1 MSRPYTRFRPRFSLL
16 TAGILGLCAQPAAHA
31 EENPSRPSAAS
42 DTALQTVVV
51 TGARDSGRT
60 VAKSLAPIDV
70 ISADDLAR
78 SGKQNLRDALAAS
91 VPSYTNAAGFTGGTG
106 LSVKSATLRGLGGNH
121 VLVLVNGKRR

>member
-1 MSRPYTRFRPRFSLL
+1 MSRPYTRLRPRLSLL
-16 TAGILGLCAQPAAHA
+16 TVGILGLCAQQAAQA
-31 EENPSRPSAAS
+31 EDKSLGS

-78 SGKQNLRDALAAS
+78 SGKQNLRDALAAFA
-91 VPSYTNAAGFTGGTG
+91 PKG
-106 LSVKSATLRGLGGNH
+106 KS
-121 VLVLVNGKRR
+121 